1 MSSRFRAGASVAY
14 AGRRWRVRQVLDTEA
29 VLLSS
34 DSGQEVAA
42 DPLRIRLLDSPTLGA
57 TSPGPVDEL
66 RYDEAEWAAAMR
78 AGICS
83 WASPTAPEQRPT

>member
-1 MSSRFRAGASVAY
+1 M
-14 AGRRWRVRQVLDTEA
+14 DTEA

-42 DPLRIRLLDSPTLGA
+42 DPLRIRLLDSLTPGA

-66 RYDEAEWAAAMR
+66 LYDEA
-78 AGICS
+78 
-83 WASPTAPEQRPT
+83 